1 MIHHQFCST
10 KSKTLTRLLTILSLA
25 VCSLAAGTVKADVIT
40 ITGVTDTVRIKGI
53 DNSVPFDTSQSSSNV
68 NGTLGISQSFAPQG
82 GNGYR
87 SDLTSNYPF
96 VFGPNQTGLFTN
108 YEQWLPASSATAP
121 TSFISGSAEVFF
133 TINTSQSLVTSWTV
147 GLGSG
152 GDPDVAA
159 LNRLTTISLFDI
171 TNNVVMISGTEGKL
185 NGSLVSTLSPFSGN
199 LVNGNQYRWRSSV
212 QIDNN
217 GGLAVNVR
225 GVGSAGLVITTAAVP
240 EPSSAV
246 ILGLAGLGMLMRR
259 RRR

>member
-1 MIHHQFCST
+1 MIHHQFCSM

-25 VCSLAAGTVKADVIT
+25 VCSLAVGTVKADVIT

-53 DNSVPFDTSQSSSNV
+53 NNSVPFDDSQSSSNV
-68 NGTLGISQSFAPQG
+68 NGTLGISQSFA
-82 GNGYR
+82 GYR

-133 TINTSQSLVTSWTV
+133 TINTSQSLVTEWTV
-147 GLGSG
+147 GTGSG

-171 TNNVVMISGTEGKL
+171 TNNVEMISGTEGKL
-185 NGSLVSTLSPFSGN
+185 NGSLVSNFSPFSGN

-225 GVGSAGLVITTAAVP
+225 GVGNAGLVITTAAVP

-246 ILGLAGLGMLMRR
+246 VLGLAGLGMLMRR